1 MRYDN
6 ALWDILKEID
16 DVKDPT
22 FQFLASCFSY
32 CLAKNGLTN
41 KQSKIVDKYI
51 DKYQY
56 LWDTQEKTEFKVIQ
70 GGKNAIN

>member
-1 MRYDN
+1 MRYDD

-16 DVKDPT
+16 DVKAPT
-22 FQFLASCFSY
+22 FQFLVSYFSY
-32 CLAKNGLTN
+32 CLEKNGLTN

-56 LWDTQEKTEFKVIQ
+56 LWETTEKTEFKIIQ
-70 GGKNAIN
+70 GGKNGRK